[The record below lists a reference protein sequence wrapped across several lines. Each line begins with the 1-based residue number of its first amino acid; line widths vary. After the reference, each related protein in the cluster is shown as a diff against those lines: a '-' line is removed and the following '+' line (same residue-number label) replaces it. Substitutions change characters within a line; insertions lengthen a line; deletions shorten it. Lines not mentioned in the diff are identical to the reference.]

1 MAVDVK
7 PLFRPE
13 AIRPHLQKFHEPDRI
28 ALAGTKLASWAKLL
42 ASKAGANRKET
53 ELLGEFLRDVFVDAL
68 GYVPPPAD
76 PYTLKRE
83 SLIEVDG
90 KFADAAIGRFE
101 GDGSKCLIMLEGKG
115 PKDPLDRPHAGRK
128 RSAVEQA
135 LQYAVQERTDWYI
148 VTNLVETRLYHKG
161 NNTFTFEAFETSRMA
176 KDEAELKRF
185 VYLLGAERVLA
196 AGGNHLDKLLTEST
210 KIGRE
215 LTNLFYGEYRSLREQ
230 TFNMLRRE
238 NPDRNPADLLA
249 ATQKIL
255 DRVLFVAFCEDRG
268 LLPQDSIKQAYE
280 FKDKYAKRPVWD
292 NFKSLFEWVNVGN
305 DDEDIPGYNGGLF
318 KEDKFIDSLS
328 VPNDLCEGFKK
339 LADYHYGTAGDADK
353 KLIDVDILGHIFEQS
368 ISDLE
373 EMQNILAGRIPE
385 PKPKEQRKNSRKEKG
400 AFYTPAFITRY
411 IVEQALGGVLDR
423 RREELRA
430 HSQVNTPKALQKC
443 LNDPAAYELE
453 SLNKN
458 EKKTL
463 AEFWRAWHDV
473 LKTIRLLDPACGSGA
488 FLIEAFDQLFREYDT
503 AQKRINELEGN
514 KGATLFD
521 ISREI
526 LEQNLFGVDLN
537 GEAVEIARL
546 SCWIKTAE
554 RHKVL
559 TNLDRNIQQGN
570 SVVSDPAVHPE
581 ALDWRA
587 AFPHVFAAGGFDV
600 VVGNPPYVRQEW
612 IKEYKP
618 HWEKEFES
626 FASSADL
633 FVYFY
638 ELAVKLLKP
647 GGRLGYITSG
657 GWVRGNYGEGIREFL
672 AKNAGLDSMIDF
684 GEYQPFE
691 DAEMI
696 RPTILIASKRPPGGE
711 MKLWKWLTG
720 GKPPENLKDVVRSAP
735 RMRTDRL
742 GRNTWELESDEVIAL
757 KSKIELS
764 GKHLSK
770 MCPRMYTGIKT
781 GLDTAFV
788 TSIEVGEKL
797 IKKDG
802 RNAEIVKKFIQG
814 TNIRSWHCETPN
826 QALLFTRRGIDIS
839 RYPSIEEHLQSFR
852 GELEPKNLRTDGSE
866 PKEGRK
872 PGPYQWFEIQDTVGF
887 WKIFENRMIVWPDI
901 TNYPRFAF
909 LEPGTYVGMTAFI
922 IPSTDAYLLGVLS
935 SWSTWFFISKSAQP
949 LRLRSDRWQYRLKKQ
964 YMENIPIPDA
974 SPADREAIA
983 KLAELC
989 NTLGTE
995 RYRIEENVRHRLL
1008 TSFRVDA
1015 EHKLNEKAEEWWSLD
1030 FRELGEQLKKSFKRK
1045 QNPLTA
1051 PKTADEWEPYWKDKR
1066 AAVEALRR
1074 KLADAEAEIN
1084 DRVYKLFG
1092 LSKDEIQ
1099 LLQREVE
1106 H

>member
-13 AIRPHLQKFHEPDRI
+13 AVRPQLAKFHDPDRLDR
-28 ALAGTKLASWAKLL
+28 ARTTFAKWAKLL
-42 ASKAGANRKET
+42 ASKSGAGRKET
-53 ELLGEFLRDVFVDAL
+53 ELLPDFLRDVFVDAL
-68 GYVPPPAD
+68 GYVPPPAV
-76 PYTLKRE
+76 PYTIKRE
-83 SLIEVDG
+83 ALVQVDG

-101 GDGSKCLIMLEGKG
+101 GEDSKCLIMLEGKG
-115 PKDPLDRPHAGRK
+115 PKDPLDRPFAGRK

-161 NNTFTFEAFETSRMA
+161 NNTFTFEAFETSRLG

-196 AGGNHLDKLLTEST
+196 AGGNHLDKLLTESAR
-210 KIGRE
+210 IGRE
-215 LTNLFYGEYRSLREQ
+215 LTNEFYGEYRVLREQ
-230 TFNMLRRE
+230 TFNALRRE
-238 NPDRNPADLLA
+238 NPERDPAQLLA

-318 KEDKFIDSLS
+318 KPDVFIDSLS

-339 LADYHYGTAGDADK
+339 IADYHYGTSGDADK

-430 HSQVNTPKALQKC
+430 HSQVNAPKALQKC

-453 SLNKN
+453 SLNRN

-626 FASSADL
+626 YASSADL

-657 GWVRGNYGEGIREFL
+657 GWVRGNYGEGIRGFL

-720 GKPPENLKDVVRSAP
+720 GKPPENLSSQIDKAP
-735 RMRTDRL
+735 MMRTDRL
-742 GRNTWELESDEVIAL
+742 ARETWELETDQVISLRKKLCDRGKSLLDL
-757 KSKIELS
+757 KISMFR
-764 GKHLSK
+764 GV
-770 MCPRMYTGIKT
+770 TT
-781 GLDTAFV
+781 GLDSAFV
-788 TSIEVGEKL
+788 ISQDQAKQL
-797 IKKDG
+797 INKDK
-802 RNAEIVKKFIQG
+802 RSEQIIKPFVQG
-814 TNIRSWHCETPN
+814 G
-826 QALLFTRRGIDIS
+826 ALREWYVEEPSEWLIFARRGIDIEQ
-839 RYPSIEEHLQSFR
+839 YPAVKEHLQQFR
-852 GELEPKNLRTDGSE
+852 DELEPRNHRDDGSC
-866 PKEGRK
+866 PSIGRK
-872 PGPYQWFEIQDTVGF
+872 AGTYKWFEIQDVTAYWQV
-887 WKIFENRMIVWPDI
+887 FEKPMLVWPDI
-901 TNYPRFAF
+901 TNYPRFSQ
-909 LEPGTYVGMTAFI
+909 LRGGVYVGATGFV
-922 IPSTDAYLLGVLS
+922 IPTSDYYLLAVLS
-935 SWSTWFFISKSAQP
+935 SWASWFFISKTAQP
-949 LRLRSDRWQYRLKKQ
+949 LRLRSDRWQYRLKGQ
-964 YMENIPIPDA
+964 YMENVPIPDA
-974 SPADREAIA
+974 PPSEREAIA

-995 RYRIEENVRHRLL
+995 RYRIEQNVRHRLL

-1015 EHKLNEKAEEWWSLD
+1015 EHKLNEKAEEWWNLD

-1051 PKTADEWEPYWKDKR
+1051 PKTADEWEPYWKEKR

-1084 DRVYKLFG
+1084 DRVYKLFD
-1092 LSKDEIQ
+1092 LTKDEIQ